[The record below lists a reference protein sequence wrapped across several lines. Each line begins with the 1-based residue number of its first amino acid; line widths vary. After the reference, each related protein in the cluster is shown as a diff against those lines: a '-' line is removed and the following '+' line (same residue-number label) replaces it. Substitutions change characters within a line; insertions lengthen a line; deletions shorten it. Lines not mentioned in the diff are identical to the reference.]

1 MKEEFMSSKT
11 TFYFS
16 RVIGAK
22 VFDENN
28 VFIGKLL
35 DFAADINQ
43 DKFDELE
50 SFRPKVSALKVNK
63 AGQKKYISFSSIS
76 ASKTSGKYVFT
87 CIGVTEITEEK
98 AFENLMLEDN
108 ILDQQIVDI
117 NGRKVVRVN
126 DIRLVALSGGIYTLA
141 VDVGLEGL
149 LRRIGIVKPLK
160 GILKIFNVH
169 IPSKFIL
176 FDDVAALDYSNLSI
190 KLSKSVSKLHTLHPS
205 DLADIIEDLGK
216 ASKTSVFSVLDEEK
230 AADVLEEMDVHEQI
244 HIIESLPIDK
254 AADVLEKMP
263 ANEAADII
271 DELEE
276 EKAELLLKEMEVES
290 SEEVRELLE
299 YPDTS
304 VGSIMTTEVLS
315 FKENI
320 TIDEALVEIRNL
332 KPEKDMLYNLF
343 VIDKND
349 RLLGTLTL
357 RDIVISQPDTPI
369 KDVMN
374 RNPISVLDTD
384 KLDSLAEII
393 SKYNLLAV
401 PVTDDDDKL
410 EGMVV
415 IDDVIEDLLGKR
427 RTT

>member
-1 MKEEFMSSKT
+1 M
-11 TFYFS
+11 
-16 RVIGAK
+16 
-22 VFDENN
+22 
-28 VFIGKLL
+28 
-35 DFAADINQ
+35 
-43 DKFDELE
+43 
-50 SFRPKVSALKVNK
+50 
-63 AGQKKYISFSSIS
+63 
-76 ASKTSGKYVFT
+76 
-87 CIGVTEITEEK
+87 
-98 AFENLMLEDN
+98 
-108 ILDQQIVDI
+108 
-117 NGRKVVRVN
+117 
-126 DIRLVALSGGIYTLA
+126 
-141 VDVGLEGL
+141 
-149 LRRIGIVKPLK
+149 
-160 GILKIFNVH
+160 
-169 IPSKFIL
+169 
-176 FDDVAALDYSNLSI
+176 
-190 KLSKSVSKLHTLHPS
+190 
-205 DLADIIEDLGK
+205 
-216 ASKTSVFSVLDEEK
+216 
-230 AADVLEEMDVHEQI
+230 EM
-244 HIIESLPIDK
+244 
-254 AADVLEKMP
+254 
-263 ANEAADII
+263 
-271 DELEE
+271 
-276 EKAELLLKEMEVES
+276 ES

-332 KPEKDMLYNLF
+332 KPEKDILYNLF